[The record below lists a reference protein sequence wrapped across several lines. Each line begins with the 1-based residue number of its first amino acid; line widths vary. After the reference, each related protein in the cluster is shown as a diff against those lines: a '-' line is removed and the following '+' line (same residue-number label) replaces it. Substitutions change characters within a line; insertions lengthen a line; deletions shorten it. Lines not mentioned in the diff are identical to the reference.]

1 MGGEKEKMVGRVC
14 RGRERG
20 VGETTDMVLCVDV
33 CSVLQKPLSCL
44 ISAHKC
50 QQMEEDTSGDMLI
63 LEGREGGEGG
73 RGGRE
78 GGEGGRRRDEGSE
91 ET

>member
-1 MGGEKEKMVGRVC
+1 
-14 RGRERG
+14 
-20 VGETTDMVLCVDV
+20 MVLCVDV

-63 LEGREGGEGG
+63 LEGKE
-73 RGGRE
+73 E